1 MYKLIGAVIIVAVVA
16 WSQESIV
23 PARPLEK
30 GAIERGT
37 YKNTSLGLELT
48 PDAKLKFGTPELKGK
63 PGDAHSSLMVMALG
77 RFRSG
82 SAREATAFWA
92 VPLAS
97 YPVGQ
102 RSTDAVMRKIVK
114 ANQKDGFSPAGGSFA
129 SELGGIS
136 FLRTDFFLREHPAYE
151 TVFVKACGAFALG
164 VVLTGSDRD
173 AVNKLIAGTVL
184 KLDLLTTGCPAQSDI
199 AVQN

>member
-1 MYKLIGAVIIVAVVA
+1 MYKLIGDVIIVAVVA

-37 YKNTSLGLELT
+37 YKNTALGLELT
-48 PDAKLKFGTPELKGK
+48 PDAKLKFETPELKGK

-77 RFRSG
+77 KFRSG

-102 RSTDAVMRKIVK
+102 RSTDAVMRKIVE
-114 ANQKDGFSPAGGSFA
+114 ANQNDGFSPVGARFA

-136 FLRTDFFLREHPAYE
+136 FFPTTFSFLDNPSSQPFFVIP
-151 TVFVKACGAFALG
+151 
-164 VVLTGSDRD
+164 
-173 AVNKLIAGTVL
+173 
-184 KLDLLTTGCPAQSDI
+184 
-199 AVQN
+199 